1 MRTHFASTSGA
12 LLGTL
17 LSTLGLVGCGQL
29 EGDTDRLPVIAT
41 IHGQLSNP
49 DGYAAGTNMRVAIVW
64 GAETGDVRVSQDVQ
78 VQPVF
83 PSQFRLDLR
92 ELPPS
97 DAMRVPDDDRNGPDG
112 PSTCTPGY
120 DPSSGK
126 PPPAPGTTTLCDATP
141 PDRDSPPPPPAP
153 PPSTR
158 IQSDDWRGAKPSDP
172 FKIAVGTVIAYED
185 LNGNG
190 RLDLLDQSATQ
201 AIDRVVG
208 VNRDLFIIYVEG
220 KPVGDVAELGLSAG
234 FSLLAAT
241 YCSDSE
247 DAEPRVATGGTSVIP
262 EDKPSC
268 GSAPKVLAIGTM
280 FTLPLTASP
289 QLSSFMCRGKGSFS
303 DLTTTAPKTG
313 GVAPA
318 PATSPSSFPK
328 PTDPSLYCRVDGNSY
343 SYTDCPTSKLLCSRG
358 DTLCATT
365 IVTRS
370 TTTAAGEWPCP
381 AQ

>member
-1 MRTHFASTSGA
+1 MRTHL

-17 LSTLGLVGCGQL
+17 LSALGLAGCGQL

-49 DGYAAGTNMRVAIVW
+49 DGYAAGANMRVAIVW
-64 GAETGDVRVSQDVQ
+64 GAVTGDVRVSQDVQ

-97 DAMRVPDDDRNGPDG
+97 DAMRVPEEDVHNGPDG

-126 PPPAPGTTTLCDATP
+126 PPPAPGATSPCDSTP
-141 PDRDSPPPPPAP
+141 PDGDRPPPSPAPP

-190 RLDLLDQSATQ
+190 QLDLLDANATQ

-208 VNRDLFIIYVEG
+208 VNRDLFVIYVEG
-220 KPVGDVAELGLSAG
+220 KPVGDVAKLALPAG
-234 FSLLAAT
+234 FSLVGLSD
-241 YCSDSE
+241 CSESA
-247 DAEPRVATGGTSVIP
+247 DAEPSEATGGASVTP

-268 GSAPKVLAIGTM
+268 DSSPKVHAIGTM

-289 QLSSFMCRGKGSFS
+289 QLSSFMCKGEGSFS
-303 DLTTTAPKTG
+303 TLTSTAPKSSA
-313 GVAPA
+313 VAPA
-318 PATSPSSFPK
+318 PAASPSSFPK
-328 PTDPSLYCRVDGNSY
+328 PSDPSLHCRVDGNSY
-343 SYTDCPTSKLLCSRG
+343 SYTECPTSKSLCSGG

-365 IVTRS
+365 LVTRS
-370 TTTAAGEWPCP
+370 TTTAVGEWPCP